1 VAVTR
6 KFVDSEGVN
15 WQVYELSSDSEAS
28 EPRESSWLYFF
39 ARDDTRSLSAY
50 PDDWS
55 LMDWPGLDRLCQR
68 AQPPLHRALER
79 TERTPSLARSAGF

>member
-15 WQVYELSSDSEAS
+15 WQVYELSTDLPARQPTEGG
-28 EPRESSWLYFF
+28 WLYFF
-39 ARDDTRSLSAY
+39 ARDETRSLAAY

-55 LMDWPGLDRLCQR
+55 LMDWPGLERLCQR
-68 AQPPLHRALER
+68 ARPPVQRDVKRPGSTAA
-79 TERTPSLARSAGF
+79 SARF